1 MGFIDFI
8 LQALNVTYDNSVT
21 TLGAGDVQ
29 SAIDALANKT
39 GGSGGVTPFYQ
50 FSRAGTVLTAGT
62 YLNVGTIASS
72 GVGQLVSGTNK
83 IVRLAI
89 TTSAA
94 VTSVPAVIQIQR
106 RTGVAT
112 FVDITNA
119 LISIPVGNYKT
130 NLILSTSIS
139 LNLDDELSAYIKSGS
154 PSNPIILIFVTPV

>member
-72 GVGQLVSGTNK
+72 SVGQLVSGTNK
-83 IVRLAI
+83 IVRVAI
-89 TTSAA
+89 TTSLVVA
-94 VTSVPAVIQIQR
+94 TPAVFQIQR

-112 FVDITNA
+112 FTDIVGATVTLSATSYKQNVI
-119 LISIPVGNYKT
+119 LTTPVLLG
-130 NLILSTSIS
+130 
-139 LNLDDELSAYIKSGS
+139 LDEEISAYIKSGS
-154 PSNPIILIFVTPV
+154 PSNPILLIFVTPV